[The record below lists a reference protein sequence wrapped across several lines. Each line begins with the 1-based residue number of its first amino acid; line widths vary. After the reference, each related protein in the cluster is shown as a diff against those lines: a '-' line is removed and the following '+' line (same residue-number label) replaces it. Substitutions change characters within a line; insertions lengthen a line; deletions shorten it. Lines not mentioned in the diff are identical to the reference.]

1 MIQMMYFDVYF
12 DKILCK
18 KVIFL
23 YRNNDV
29 IAARLGIFRKIK
41 RFGVFW
47 CIF

>member
-1 MIQMMYFDVYF
+1 MMYFDVYF
-12 DKILCK
+12 DTNLYK
-18 KVIFL
+18 KVIVS